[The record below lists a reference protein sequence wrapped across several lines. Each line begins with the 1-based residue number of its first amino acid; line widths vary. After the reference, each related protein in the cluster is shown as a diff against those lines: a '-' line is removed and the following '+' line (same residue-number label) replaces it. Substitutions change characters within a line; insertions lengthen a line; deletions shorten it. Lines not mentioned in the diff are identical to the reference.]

1 MRSIL
6 MIIVHCSAVKPSQR
20 SSAADI
26 DSWHRESGFQ
36 QIGYHFVVR
45 RNGQTELGRPIE
57 KTGAHC
63 RHHNRYSIGV
73 CYEGGLDEYGRPAD
87 TRTKE
92 QKAAL
97 WLLLKQ
103 LKSMFP
109 MAVIVGHHDLDS
121 RKACPCFDAATE
133 YGNL

>member
-1 MRSIL
+1 MRSII

-20 SSAADI
+20 SSADDI
-26 DSWHRESGFQ
+26 DRWHRESGFQ

-121 RKACPCFDAATE
+121 HKACPCFDAATE